1 MKKKLIS
8 YEAFKNLVEGSLS
21 HIENELVLA
30 EEILSKTLGTDLELH
45 CFGESDV
52 TYKTADDNFIH
63 AVYKVQD
70 DQIIFENIKELV
82 IDEESGKQGARKA
95 ISEMVD
101 AIIENKSQVADQ
113 KFDEYFSMPTVRR
126 QLNEGLKLKMT
137 VSKPKGPKSKLAH
150 KHRPK
155 SAVMKGVRTR
165 KKHARQLST
174 SAKAQMARLRKK
186 GKSKLGGATN
196 PRYRAYVRAVKTMKE
211 WSNLCNN
218 VFGYLEY
225 KEFGPV
231 LSESFVRADE
241 NGNVNAVAIP
251 SSQRRDEGKV
261 LNFQWKTMDT
271 DLKILRGK
279 AKKLN
284 EDQAFVKAV
293 AELKRF
299 NNTSDTGALEEALE
313 NVVSKFGEVI
323 YLTQRELETAI
334 SEAFETASV
343 KNYDDSTVS
352 FIAEAILRTAHSAYT
367 DRVKKIATAAGAKS
381 DVTAECKECEDA
393 YREFQSLTSDFYAKM
408 DESEEIDLRVF
419 SDLYKALHEMHRLA
433 SEAGDEATKIETA
446 TLMSDCEA
454 ILSKSSQPSLELA
467 EEIAEYI
474 ADMVE
479 SNLPNSGEWKD
490 SGVHT
495 SASGEHPMT
504 AWNAKQ
510 TDAVPSKFNGKDE
523 YGVDQ
528 SPVSDG
534 KDFGGEDEMA
544 HDALGND
551 GGDHV
556 WPSLSNPY
564 VPEPFTFTMKG
575 EKGADKDQDELS
587 TFQSNDTWPNLQN
600 PLHPKSEKPSE
611 VE

>member
-30 EEILSKTLGTDLELH
+30 EEILGKTLGKELELH

-126 QLNEGLKLKMT
+126 QLNEGLKVKMG

-150 KHRPK
+150 KHRTRA
-155 SAVMKGVRTR
+155 SVLKGAKTR
-165 KKHARQLST
+165 KKRGPLYKRL
-174 SAKAQMARLRKK
+174 KAQMGTALKK
-186 GKSKLGGATN
+186 AKSKLGGTSS
-196 PRYRAYVRAVKTMKE
+196 PRARAQLRIVNNMKE
-211 WSNLCNN
+211 WSTLSRN

-231 LSESFVRADE
+231 LSESLVKSDN
-241 NGNVNAVAIP
+241 NGNVSAVAIP
-251 SSQRRDEGKV
+251 NSHRRDEGKV
-261 LNFQWKTMDT
+261 LSFQWKTMDT

-284 EDQAFVKAV
+284 EDHGFVKAV

-313 NVVSKFGEVI
+313 NVVSKYGDVI
-323 YLTQRELETAI
+323 YLTQGELEAAI
-334 SEAFETASV
+334 AEAFEIASV

-367 DRVKKIATAAGAKS
+367 DRVRKIATAAGAKG
-381 DVTAECKECEDA
+381 DLTAECKECEDA
-393 YREFQSLTSDFYAKM
+393 YVEFQQAAGELFSKM
-408 DESEEIDLRVF
+408 DESEGIDMKMF
-419 SDLYKALHEMHRLA
+419 NDLYKALHEMHRIA
-433 SEAGDEATKIETA
+433 TEVGDEAAKIETS
-446 TLMSDCEA
+446 TLMSDCEEV
-454 ILSKSSQPSLELA
+454 ISQRRQPSLELA

-474 ADMVE
+474 ADVVE
-479 SNLPNSGEWKD
+479 SNLPNSGEWQD

-510 TDAVPSKFNGKDE
+510 TDAVPSKFNGRDE
-523 YGVDQ
+523 YGVDRA
-528 SPVSDG
+528 PVSDG

-544 HDALGND
+544 HDALAND
-551 GGDHV
+551 GGEHV

-564 VPEPFTFTMKG
+564 IPEPFTFTMKG
-575 EKGADKDQDELS
+575 DKGADKDQDELS

-600 PLHPKSEKPSE
+600 PMHPKSEKPSE

>member
-30 EEILSKTLGTDLELH
+30 EEVLGKTLGTDLELH

-101 AIIENKSQVADQ
+101 AIIENKSSVADQ

-126 QLNEGLKLKMT
+126 QLNESLKIKMG
-137 VSKPKGPKSKLAH
+137 VSKPKGKRSPQYKKKRSKA
-150 KHRPK
+150 
-155 SAVMKGVRTR
+155 SVMKGVRTR
-165 KKHARQLST
+165 KKRANLYKNLKRQMGT
-174 SAKAQMARLRKK
+174 LRKK
-186 GKSKLGGATN
+186 AKSKLGGSTN
-196 PRYRAYVRAVKTMKE
+196 PRAKAQLRIVKTMKE

-218 VFGYLEY
+218 VFGYIEY
-225 KEFGPV
+225 KELGPV
-231 LSESFVRADE
+231 LSESFVRSDD
-241 NGNVNAVAIP
+241 NGNISAVAIP
-251 SSQRRDEGKV
+251 NSARRDEGKV
-261 LNFQWKTMDT
+261 LHFQWKTVDT
-271 DLKILRGK
+271 DLKVLRGK

-284 EDQAFVKAV
+284 EDQGFVKAV

-299 NNTSDTGALEEALE
+299 NNTSDTSALEEALE
-313 NVVSKFGEVI
+313 NVVSKYADVI
-323 YLTQRELETAI
+323 YLTQPELQAAI
-334 SEAFETASV
+334 AEAFETASV
-343 KNYDDSTVS
+343 KNYDDETIA

-381 DVTAECKECEDA
+381 DVTSECKDCEDA
-393 YREFQSLTSDFYAKM
+393 YKEFQAVTGEFYAKM

-419 SDLYKALHEMHRLA
+419 SDLYKALHEMNRIA
-433 SEAGDEATKIETA
+433 TENGDEAIKIETS

-454 ILSKSSQPSLELA
+454 VISKQSQPTLELA

-474 ADMVE
+474 ADIVE
-479 SNLPNSGEWKD
+479 ANLPGSGEWKD
-490 SGVHT
+490 AEVHT
-495 SASGEHPMT
+495 SVGGDHPMT
-504 AWNAKQ
+504 SFNAKQ
-510 TDAVPSKFNGKDE
+510 DSVASKYNGKDE

-600 PLHPKSEKPSE
+600 PLHPKGEKHSE